1 MQLLNAKL
9 MPIGIICGIL
19 LLIMTLSQSAYAG
32 GECASLGGACD
43 NSGWSGAAK
52 LDEIGNTAAS
62 QETATATKWPAKSRT
77 MRWNISEST
86 QTDTT
91 AEETATQTT
100 KANTTEDT
108 TSESARNVTIKKPV
122 DEPSVITRSDDAK
135 AIVMPL
141 EDVSDS
147 DILLDVSENSSTH
160 IVGSVVI
167 PYMQFDDQP
176 GILKPREKIA
186 RILGDSG
193 ISQNDSVVIYGECL
207 PCGGGPSVA
216 TYIYWMMLGL
226 GHEKV
231 KLLDATAD
239 DWAESGRNITTDA
252 EILPARVYTPQNS
265 SDYTATYEMVKGG
278 QAQIVDARTIEEFG
292 QGSIPGSVSIP
303 YASVLDGDRIKSED
317 KLNRVFMM
325 LDRDRPVV
333 VFTNTGMKASVVW
346 FSLKMMGYD
355 ALLYSYQ
362 DWMSHQSS

>member
-1 MQLLNAKL
+1 MKLLNAKL

-19 LLIMTLSQSAYAG
+19 LLIMALSQSAYAG
-32 GECASLGGACD
+32 AECSSLGGACD

-62 QETATATKWPAKSRT
+62 EQTATPTKWPAKSRT
-77 MRWNISEST
+77 TRWNISEYAASEN
-86 QTDTT
+86 T
-91 AEETATQTT
+91 AEEAAAQTNNTSASEKKTA
-100 KANTTEDT
+100 
-108 TSESARNVTIKKPV
+108 ESARNVTIKKPA

-135 AIVMPL
+135 AVINPL
-141 EDVSDS
+141 QDIDDS

-160 IVGSVVI
+160 IAGSVVI
-167 PYMQFDDQP
+167 PYMEFDDQP
-176 GILKPREKIA
+176 GILKPREQIA

-216 TYIYWMMLGL
+216 TYIYWMMKGL
-226 GHEKV
+226 GHENV
-231 KLLDATAD
+231 KLLDGTAA
-239 DWAESGRNITTDA
+239 DWAASGKNTTTNA
-252 EILPARVYTPQNS
+252 EILPARVYVPQNS
-265 SDYTATYEMVKGG
+265 SNYTATYEMVKGG
-278 QAQIVDARTIEEFG
+278 QVQVVDARTIEEFG
-292 QGSIPGSVSIP
+292 QGSIPGSISIP
-303 YASVLDGDRIKSED
+303 YESVLDADRIKSED

-325 LDRDRPVV
+325 LDKDKPVV

-362 DWMSHQSS
+362 DWVSHQSA